1 MNRLLL
7 ALFVA
12 SLATDVV
19 MAQGT
24 APAGANPAALLENT
38 SWKLVAVG
46 NVPAIALPA
55 AREASF
61 MLHSGDHRLSGSGGC
76 NRLLGKYEL
85 DADTLKLAPTGTT
98 MMACPEA
105 LMQQESDFV
114 SALKMTTSYKV
125 SGDTL
130 ELRNG
135 DRVLARFTAQS
146 IR

>member
-7 ALFVA
+7 ALLVA
-12 SLATDVV
+12 SLAAVGV

-24 APAGANPAALLENT
+24 APAGAKPAAPLENT
-38 SWKLVAVG
+38 TWKLIAVG
-46 NVPAIALPA
+46 SVPAIAMPP

-61 MLHSGDHRLSGSGGC
+61 MLHPADHRLSGSGGC

-85 DADTLKLAPTGTT
+85 GADTVKFAPAGTT
-98 MMACPEA
+98 MMACPEE

-114 SALKMTTSYKV
+114 SALKMTTSYKI

-135 DRVLARFTAQS
+135 ERVLARFMAQTT
-146 IR
+146 R

>member
-1 MNRLLL
+1 MNRLLI
-7 ALFVA
+7 ALVVA
-12 SLATDVV
+12 SLATDAV

-24 APAGANPAALLENT
+24 APAGAKPAAPLENT

-61 MLHSGDHRLSGSGGC
+61 MLHPDGHRLSGSGGC

-85 DADTLKLAPTGTT
+85 GVDTVTFAPAGTT
-98 MMACPEA
+98 MMACPEE

-114 SALKMTTSYKV
+114 SALKMTTSYRI

-135 DRVLARFTAQS
+135 ERVLARFVAQTP
-146 IR
+146 R